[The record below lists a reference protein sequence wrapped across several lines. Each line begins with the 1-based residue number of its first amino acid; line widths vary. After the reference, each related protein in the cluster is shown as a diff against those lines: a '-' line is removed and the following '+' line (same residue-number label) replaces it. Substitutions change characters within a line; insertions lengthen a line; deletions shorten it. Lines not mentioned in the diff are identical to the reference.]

1 MRRAL
6 TGFDITCIG
15 VNAIVG
21 SGIYL
26 FPGKLSAALGAGSI
40 AAWLVTGALC
50 LPLALTF
57 AALGAMEERT
67 GGPVRYAELAFGRG
81 VSFVVGWSAWVT
93 SVISWAAVASGI
105 PRYAGVFFEA
115 VERGLGASA
124 VTATIIVALTA
135 LNVVGVKP
143 GARLTAALT
152 IGKLVP
158 LAAFVLAGLFAVET
172 KRFDA
177 VPQAALGAF
186 PAMALMTMF
195 AYQGFEVVGV
205 AAGEVK
211 EPRRAVPKAVVVS
224 IALATV
230 LYVLVQVVFVGVG
243 GSSTDAALPDAAS
256 KFMGTGGAALLGAGG
271 LVSMLGFNAGTAL
284 STPRYLQA
292 LGEERLVPSIFARQ
306 HARFQTPAAAIVTTS
321 LVTLALTFVLDFK
334 NLVDLAVLAVLGQY
348 FATSAALVRLGV
360 GWKKK
365 LLGGVALVISVAFG
379 MECEASQFVVLGA
392 VLALGIAVTLA
403 TRAHERWGR
412 GAPDEP

>member
-1 MRRAL
+1 VRRAL

-26 FPGKLSAALGAGSI
+26 FPGKLSATLGAGSI

-93 SVISWAAVASGI
+93 SVVSWAAVASGI

-124 VTATIIVALTA
+124 VTATIIVALAA

-158 LAAFVLAGLFAVET
+158 LATFAVAGLFSVDTA
-172 KRFDA
+172 RFDA
-177 VPQAALGAF
+177 VPEAALGAF

-211 EPRRAVPKAVVVS
+211 EPRRVVPKAVMVS

-230 LYVLVQVVFVGVG
+230 LYFLVQVVFVGVG

-256 KFMGTGGAALLGAGG
+256 TFLGPGGAALLGVGG

-292 LGEERLVPSIFARQ
+292 LGEERLVPSVLARQ

-348 FATSAALVRLGV
+348 FATSAALIRLGV

-365 LLGGVALVISVAFG
+365 ILGGVSLVISVAFG
-379 MECEASQFVVLGA
+379 TECEPRQFVVLGA
-392 VLALGIAVTLA
+392 VLALGLAVTFA

>member
-1 MRRAL
+1 VRRAL

-26 FPGKLSAALGAGSI
+26 FPGKLSATLGAGSI

-93 SVISWAAVASGI
+93 SVVSWAAVASGI
-105 PRYAGVFFEA
+105 PRYAGVFVPS
-115 VERGLGASA
+115 VEHGLGASA
-124 VTATIIVALTA
+124 LTATIIVALTV

-152 IGKLVP
+152 ILKLVP
-158 LAAFVLAGLFAVET
+158 LAVFVFAGLFAVET
-172 KRFDA
+172 ARLEHVPESAFD
-177 VPQAALGAF
+177 AF
-186 PAMALMTMF
+186 PAMALMIMF

-211 EPRRAVPKAVVVS
+211 DPRRVVPKAVVQS
-224 IALATV
+224 IALATA
-230 LYVLVQVVFVGVG
+230 LYLLVQIVFVGVG
-243 GSSTDAALPDAAS
+243 GSPTDAALPGAAGR
-256 KFMGTGGAALLGAGG
+256 FLGAGGVALLGAGG
-271 LVSMLGFNAGTAL
+271 LVSMLGFAAGTAL
-284 STPRYLQA
+284 STPRYLLA
-292 LGEERLVPSIFARQ
+292 LGEERLVPHVLVRQ
-306 HARFQTPAAAIVTTS
+306 HSRFQTPAVAIVTTS
-321 LVTLALTFVLDFK
+321 FITLILTFVLDFK

-348 FATSAALVRLGV
+348 FATSAALVRLGL

-365 LLGGVALVISVAFG
+365 LLGVVALVVSVTFG
-379 MECEASQFVVLGA
+379 AGSEARQFIVLSA
-392 VLALGIAVTLA
+392 VLALGVLVTFA
-403 TRAHERWGR
+403 TRALERR
-412 GAPDEP
+412 G